1 MIEAVL
7 HRLIDANRLSPEAAE
22 AVRAE
27 QHKTGKP
34 LAVVLT
40 HAGHVPEEAV
50 LDAMAAHLGI
60 PMLTDLE
67 GARVNVQ
74 FIEKVPIE
82 FARHHAVVALNGAN
96 GALLIATADPLDT
109 YPLDEVGML
118 LGREIAPVVAP
129 REKILSLVS
138 NAYEMDL
145 SAVDSMLGGLDSAS
159 LEGITREIAESEDL
173 ADMANKAPIVKLL
186 NTILFQALKQ
196 RASDVHIQPYERHVQ
211 ARYRIDGILYDVM
224 RIPKV
229 VQEAVISRI
238 KVMGKMDI
246 AERRVPQ
253 DGQTSFVAGGREV
266 DVRISTIP
274 SVNGERAVMRLQDKS
289 TGIYDLRKIG
299 LLERDLE
306 TMTRLI
312 AMAHGI
318 ILVTGPTGS
327 GKTTTLYAALKEI
340 NGPEVNIITIE
351 DPVEYQLPGISQ
363 VQVSNK
369 KGMTF
374 ATGLRSI
381 VRQDPDVIM
390 VGEIRDLETA
400 GIAIQSALTGHLV
413 FSTLHTNDA
422 SGAVSRLLDLGCEPF
437 LVNSALI
444 AVAAQRLV
452 RRVCLACREA
462 YAPAGEELAANDLAR
477 AQLKDGLLY
486 RARGCPACQST
497 GYMGRMGIYEI
508 LQIDDAVKDEIT
520 RRESSAAIKK
530 NAIERGR
537 LATLRQDGMA
547 KAALGLTTIDE
558 VRRVTQLDIA

>member
-1 MIEAVL
+1 MIDAVL
-7 HRLIDANRLSPEAAE
+7 LKLIDAHFLSPEAAE

-27 QHKTGKP
+27 QHRTGKP
-34 LAVVLT
+34 LATVLV

-50 LDAMAAHLGI
+50 LKAMAEHLGI
-60 PMLTDLE
+60 SLLMGFE
-67 GARVNVQ
+67 GARVAVE

-82 FARHHAVVALNGAN
+82 FARHHAVVALHGAN
-96 GALLIATADPLDT
+96 GTLQVATADPFDT
-109 YPLDEVGML
+109 YPIDEVGML
-118 LGREIAPVVAP
+118 LGREVVPVVAP
-129 REKILSLVS
+129 RDKILPFVS

-145 SAVDSMLGGLDSAS
+145 SSADSMLGSLDSAS
-159 LEGITREIAESEDL
+159 LEGITKEVSESEDL

-196 RASDVHIQPYERHVQ
+196 RASDVHLQPYERHVQ
-211 ARYRIDGILYDVM
+211 VRYRIDGILYDIM
-224 RIPKV
+224 RVPKA
-229 VQEAVISRI
+229 VQEAVVSRI

-289 TGIYDLRKIG
+289 TGVYDLRKVG
-299 LLERDLE
+299 LREADFE
-306 TMTRLI
+306 TVLRLI
-312 AMAHGI
+312 SLAHGI

-340 NGPEVNIITIE
+340 NSEDLNIITIE
-351 DPVEYQLPGISQ
+351 DPVEYQLPGVSQ

-422 SGAVSRLLDLGCEPF
+422 PGAVSRLLDLGCEPF

-444 AVAAQRLV
+444 AVVAQRLV
-452 RRVCLACREA
+452 RRLCLACREPYTPSA
-462 YAPAGEELAANDLAR
+462 EELR
-477 AQLKDGLLY
+477 AHEIPADEITEGVLY
-486 RARGCPACQST
+486 RARGCAACQNT
-497 GYMGRMGIYEI
+497 GYLGRMGIYEI
-508 LQIDDAVKDEIT
+508 LQVDDVIKEQIT
-520 RRESSAAIKK
+520 QRVSSAVIKK
-530 NAIERGR
+530 SALVRGR
-537 LATLRQDGMA
+537 LTTLRQDGMA
-547 KAALGLTTIDE
+547 KVAAGLTSVDE
-558 VRRVTQLDIA
+558 VARVTQLDIA

>member
-7 HRLIDANRLSPEAAE
+7 HRLIDARHLSPEAAD

-27 QHKTGKP
+27 HRKTGKP
-34 LAVVLT
+34 LAVVLN
-40 HAGHVPEEAV
+40 HAGHVPEKAV
-50 LDAMAAHLGI
+50 LEAMAAHLQI
-60 PMLTDLE
+60 PMLADLE

-74 FIEKVPIE
+74 FIEKVPID
-82 FARHHAVVALNGAN
+82 FARYHAVVALNGPN
-96 GALLIATADPLDT
+96 GALLVATADPFNT
-109 YPLDEVGML
+109 YPLDEVGVL
-118 LGREIAPVVAP
+118 LGREVAPVVAP

-159 LEGITREIAESEDL
+159 LEGITKEISESEDL

-274 SVNGERAVMRLQDKS
+274 SVNGERAVMRMQDKS

-299 LLERDLE
+299 FLEHDFE

-312 AMAHGI
+312 AMAYGI

-340 NGPEVNIITIE
+340 NGPERNIITIE

-422 SGAVSRLLDLGCEPF
+422 PGAVSRLLDLGCEPF

-444 AVAAQRLV
+444 AVVAQRLV
-452 RRVCLACREA
+452 RRACLACREA
-462 YAPAGEELAANDLAR
+462 YAPGDEELAAHDLAR
-477 AQLKDGLLY
+477 ARLQDGVLY
-486 RARGCPACQST
+486 RARGCPACQGT

-508 LQIDDAVKDEIT
+508 LQIDDVVKEQIS
-520 RRESSAAIKK
+520 RRESSVAIKK
-530 NAIERGR
+530 NAIDRGK
-537 LATLRQDGMA
+537 LATLRQDGAA

>member
-1 MIEAVL
+1 MVEAVL
-7 HRLIDANRLSPEAAE
+7 QKLIDAHYLTPEAAE

-27 QHKTGKP
+27 QRKTGKP
-34 LAVVLT
+34 LAAVLL

-50 LDAMAAHLGI
+50 LKAMAEHLGI
-60 PMLTDLE
+60 PLLMDFE
-67 GARVNVQ
+67 GARVAVE

-82 FARHHAVVALNGAN
+82 FARHHAVVALNGGN
-96 GALLIATADPLDT
+96 GVLQLATADPFDT
-109 YPLDEVGML
+109 YPIDEVGML
-118 LGREIAPVVAP
+118 LGREVVPVVAP
-129 REKILSLVS
+129 RDKILPFVS

-145 SAVDSMLGGLDSAS
+145 SSADAVLGSLDSDS
-159 LEGITREIAESEDL
+159 LEGITKEVSESEDL

-186 NTILFQALKQ
+186 NAILFQAIKG

-211 ARYRIDGILYDVM
+211 VRYRIDGILYDMAKV
-224 RIPKV
+224 PKPI
-229 VQEAVISRI
+229 QEAVISRI

-274 SVNGERAVMRLQDKS
+274 SVFGERAVLRLQDKS
-289 TGIYDLRKIG
+289 TGLYDLRKIG
-299 LLERDLE
+299 LLDAELA
-306 TMTRLI
+306 TILRLI
-312 AMAHGI
+312 RLAHGM

-327 GKTTTLYAALKEI
+327 GKTTTLYAALREI
-340 NGPEVNIITIE
+340 NSPDVNIITVE

-374 ATGLRSI
+374 AAGLRSI

-422 SGAVSRLLDLGCEPF
+422 PGAVSRLLDLGVEPF
-437 LVNSALI
+437 LVNSSLL
-444 AVAAQRLV
+444 AVIAQRLV
-452 RRVCLACREA
+452 RRVCAGCRAPRPPSDAEMRACGLTPEA
-462 YAPAGEELAANDLAR
+462 VSAATIYSAGRCA
-477 AQLKDGLLY
+477 
-486 RARGCPACQST
+486 ACQET
-497 GYMGRMGIYEI
+497 GYLGRVGIYEI
-508 LQIDDAVKDEIT
+508 LEIDEVVKEQIGESS
-520 RRESSAAIKK
+520 SSAAIKK
-530 NAIERGR
+530 SAIERGR
-537 LATLRQDGMA
+537 LATLRQDGIA
-547 KAALGLTTIDE
+547 KALLGWTTLDE
-558 VRRVTQLDIA
+558 IERMTQLDIE

>member
-1 MIEAVL
+1 
-7 HRLIDANRLSPEAAE
+7 
-22 AVRAE
+22 VRAE
-27 QHKTGKP
+27 RRRTGKP
-34 LAVVLT
+34 LAAVLVQ
-40 HAGHVPEEAV
+40 AGRVPEEAA
-50 LDAMAAHLGI
+50 LEALAAHLGI
-60 PMLTDLE
+60 PLLADLD
-67 GARVNVQ
+67 GTRVNVQ
-74 FIEKVPIE
+74 FIERVPIE

-96 GALLIATADPLDT
+96 GALILATADPLDT
-109 YPLDEVGML
+109 YPIDEVGVL
-118 LGREIAPVVAP
+118 LGREVTPAAAP
-129 REKILSLVS
+129 REKILALVS

-145 SAVDSMLGGLDSAS
+145 SAVDTVLGGLDSAS
-159 LEGITREIAESEDL
+159 LEGITKEISESEDL

-224 RIPKV
+224 RIPKA

-289 TGIYDLRKIG
+289 TGVYDLRRIG

-306 TMTRLI
+306 TMTRMI

-340 NGPEVNIITIE
+340 NGPELNIITIE

-422 SGAVSRLLDLGCEPF
+422 PGAVSRLLDLGCEPF
-437 LVNSALI
+437 LVNSALV
-444 AVAAQRLV
+444 AVVAQRLV

-462 YAPAGEELAANDLAR
+462 YEPSGEELAANDLTP
-477 AQLKDGLLY
+477 AQLKDGRLF

-508 LQIDDAVKDEIT
+508 LQIDDAVKDCIA

-530 NAIERGR
+530 DAIERGR